1 MYKRLVVI
9 ALMITFSLTARSQS
23 VADQIGTVVL
33 QTILPSGYE
42 EGLEMR
48 LLLRSNQWKKYK
60 EQIAD
65 TTAMNMIYELSYALC
80 NGRSKRALLASGV
93 AVLDHRSIPLRLPF
107 GLVLNIPLTLESE
120 THFQE
125 RTSALPT
132 YLYSATREDRDKL
145 QHFFFSAYLKR
156 VIGMSLFCRLVGN
169 MTEVLED
176 AVVIGGANDNR
187 DKHANADGVSFGL
200 RSLEDKTALPSESL
214 SRNP

>member
-1 MYKRLVVI
+1 MYKRLWMI
-9 ALMITFSLTARSQS
+9 ALMITLSCAARSQS
-23 VADQIGTVVL
+23 VADHIGSFVL

-48 LLLRSNQWKKYK
+48 LLLRSSQWKSYK
-60 EQIAD
+60 EQIVD

-80 NGRSKRALLASGV
+80 NGRSKSALLASGV

-120 THFQE
+120 TRFQS

-156 VIGMSLFCRLVGN
+156 VIGMSLFCKLIGN
-169 MTEVLED
+169 MTEATSAISTKPFSFHLSISRSTFQMSIWVL
-176 AVVIGGANDNR
+176 N
-187 DKHANADGVSFGL
+187 
-200 RSLEDKTALPSESL
+200 SLISIC
-214 SRNP
+214 R

>member
-1 MYKRLVVI
+1 
-9 ALMITFSLTARSQS
+9 MITLSCAARSQS
-23 VADQIGTVVL
+23 LADHIGSFVL

-48 LLLRSNQWKKYK
+48 LLLRSSQWKRYK
-60 EQIAD
+60 EQIVD

-80 NGRSKRALLASGV
+80 NGRSKSALLASGV

-120 THFQE
+120 TRFQS

-156 VIGMSLFCRLVGN
+156 VIGMSLFCKLIGN
-169 MTEVLED
+169 LTEVLED

-187 DKHANADGVSFGL
+187 DKHANSDGVSFGL
-200 RSLEDKTALPSESL
+200 RSLEDEMALPSGSL
-214 SRNP
+214 SGNP